1 MPQRPAVLIVDDDR
15 IYLTIAEAM
24 VKRMGYPVMV
34 AGDGK
39 EAISLYEK
47 HADDIGC
54 VLLDIQMPRMN
65 GIAVL
70 EHLRK
75 IREDARVIIVSGYI
89 NLANRERLDPLHP
102 LEYLNKPVEYQT
114 LMGILGKYMPGKKR

>member
-24 VKRMGYPVMV
+24 VKRMGYAVML

-39 EAISLYEK
+39 EAVSLYEQ

-54 VLLDIQMPRMN
+54 ILMDIQMPRMN
-65 GIAVL
+65 GIAAL
-70 EHLRK
+70 ENLRK
-75 IREDARVIIVSGYI
+75 IREDVRVIMISGYI
-89 NLANRERLDPLHP
+89 NLANREQLDPLQP
-102 LEYLNKPVEYQT
+102 LEYLNKPVEYKT
-114 LMGILGKYMPGKKR
+114 LTSILEKYMPGK